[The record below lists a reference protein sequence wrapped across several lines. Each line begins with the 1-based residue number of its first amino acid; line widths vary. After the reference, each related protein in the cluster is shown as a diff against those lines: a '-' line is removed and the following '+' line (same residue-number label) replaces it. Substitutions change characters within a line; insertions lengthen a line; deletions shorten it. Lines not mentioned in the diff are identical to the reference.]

1 MLWGFAADWHVLDVA
16 QFETFA
22 DGLWYIASLVEYLAL
37 WPTVNRKSQ
46 LTTPIFVHRNDSELF
61 LLSFRLLKEFLHHDS
76 SGVPVLWWQIF
87 LLQDW
92 RSGRGRGWLQY
103 LIEGGQHQSRGDW
116 QSCTDDGIGAGGMQ
130 WFSKLLWWLLSEKW
144 LECGP
149 WRLLKAEW
157 CKRLSV
163 MQARWY
169 LLLLRLLLLLI
180 SKHFGSYSALFSDLL
195 FYLCFILILFWFN

>member
-37 WPTVNRKSQ
+37 GPTVNRKSQ

-76 SGVPVLWWQIF
+76 SGVPVLWRQIF